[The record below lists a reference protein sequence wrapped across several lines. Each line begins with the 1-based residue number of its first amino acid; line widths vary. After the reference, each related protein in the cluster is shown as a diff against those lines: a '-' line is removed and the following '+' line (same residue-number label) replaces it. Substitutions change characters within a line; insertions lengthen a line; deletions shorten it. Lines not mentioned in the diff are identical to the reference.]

1 MKKRDFKKILSKVF
15 LGIFSWMVLGS
26 FQMYSQELS
35 ITGTVMD
42 EMNTPMFGANVL
54 IKGTNKGVVADFDG
68 NFSLLADVGDVLVI
82 TYTGYTGKEVAVAND
97 SPLNVQL
104 EPDSQQLEE
113 VVVIGYGTR
122 RKGSLTSAVATVDN
136 NYLDQQPVSNV
147 SKALQGSAS
156 GVTTISAST
165 PGGDAEVRIRGM
177 GTINNNGPLWVVDGV
192 QGAQAPPPGQIE
204 SIQILKD
211 ASSTAIYG
219 ARGANGVILVTTKS
233 GKKNQAVRIDM
244 TVKTGMSF
252 SNAKYDLMTD
262 PQLLGELLWLEL
274 GNDGLPQAHTHYGDG
289 ATPVLNEY
297 LYPNGGV
304 SGSSSVNLALYDQQS
319 YPITKANPQGTD
331 WLDEIYQH
339 GLLQDYN
346 LSVTGGS
353 EKTSYSFQ
361 GGFLEENGILKNT
374 SYNRISFRSNVDS
387 KPFEWLNIGQR
398 LGVTYGETKGW
409 GGNNSHNNLFNQIY
423 LASPLIPVEDEGGNW
438 AGGVVGGSIYDGPN
452 PVGYLDRLKNNS
464 NKEYNITG
472 NVYAAIEPLKNVTI
486 KTLLG
491 YDVELSNVFSPT
503 FAAWEQTNGARGTT
517 VNESSANA
525 SRWNWTNTLNYKKT
539 FGEDHNLDFLF
550 GVEASRQ
557 TYRFISASRQD
568 YFSDDI
574 NFLVLDAGASNQLN
588 NGNGFA
594 SSLYSYFSRL
604 NYDYAQKY
612 MLDLTVRRDG
622 SSRFGES
629 NRYGVFPAASLG
641 WVVSKENFLSAAEDW
656 LSYFKIRASWGQ
668 SGNDQIGNY
677 NNFTTFSSDP
687 GASFYAISGTDNN
700 ISLGYQSQNLGN
712 PNAKWET
719 TTSTNIAFDATIFNK
734 FDLSVDFWKK
744 DTEDMLFSVAIP
756 QVVGDIVEPSVNIGS
771 MSNKGIDISLSYR
784 TSAWDDWFKFTAS
797 GTFTAYKNEVTK
809 LSNNENEFLQGFP
822 TRQQIYTRTEAGRSF
837 PEYYG
842 YIVDGIFQTQEQ
854 VDAHPDNGDYN
865 QLGNLIIRDVD
876 GSGDITPEDRTYIG
890 NPHPDFTTGLRL
902 GMQFGNVDFSATL
915 YASVGND
922 LANYTNRFIRYGLFN
937 GPNSEDRLYESWG
950 SPYLENNGD
959 ATLPKVSTSTSFE
972 QNASTEYIED
982 GSFLRVQNLQIGY
995 TFPEKLVEDL
1005 NLKHLQLY
1013 LQGANLFTF
1022 TKYSGLDPEITA
1034 KRENGVTQEI
1044 DRGVDVGTWPISKQI
1059 MLGLNISL

>member
-1 MKKRDFKKILSKVF
+1 MKKNAKKTLLKVF
-15 LGIFSWMVLGS
+15 WGMFFSVVFCTVGAHA
-26 FQMYSQELS
+26 QERNL
-35 ITGTVMD
+35 TGTVSD
-42 EMNTPMFGANVL
+42 EQGPIPGANIV
-54 IKGTNKGVVADFDG
+54 IKGTTKGVTTDFDG
-68 NFSLLADVGDVLVI
+68 NFSIQASPSDVLVVSYI
-82 TYTGYTGKEVAVAND
+82 GYATQNISVGDRGHLDILLQAD
-97 SPLNVQL
+97 Q
-104 EPDSQQLEE
+104 QQLEE

-147 SKALQGSAS
+147 SKALQGSAA

-192 QGAQAPPPGQIE
+192 QGAQSPPPGQIE
-204 SIQILKD
+204 SIQVLKD

-233 GKKNQAVRIDM
+233 GKKNQAVQIDLS
-244 TVKTGMSF
+244 VKTGMSF
-252 SNAKYDLMTD
+252 SNAKYDIMTD
-262 PQLLGELLWLEL
+262 PQLIGELMWLEL
-274 GNDGLPQAHTHYGDG
+274 GNDGLPQAHTHYGSG
-289 ATPVLNEY
+289 AVPVLNEY
-297 LYPNGGV
+297 LFPNGGV
-304 SGSSSVNLALYDQQS
+304 SGSPNVDMALYDQQS

-374 SYNRISFRSNVDS
+374 SFNRISFRSNVDS
-387 KPFEWLNIGQR
+387 KPLKWLNIGQR
-398 LGVTYGETKGW
+398 LGVTYGQTNGW
-409 GGNNSHNNLFNQIY
+409 NGNNSHENLFNQIY
-423 LASPLIPVEDEGGNW
+423 LASPLIPVYDEAGNW

-452 PVGYLDRLKNNS
+452 PVGYLDRLKNNY
-464 NKEYNITG
+464 NKEYNISG
-472 NVYAAIEPLKNVTI
+472 NIYAAVEPIENLTI

-491 YDVELSNVFSPT
+491 YDVELLNGFSPT

-517 VNESSANA
+517 LYERSSNA
-525 SRWNWTNTLNYKKT
+525 SRWNWTNTINYKTT
-539 FGEDHNLDFLF
+539 FAEDHNLDFLF
-550 GVEASRQ
+550 GIEASKQ
-557 TYRFISASRQD
+557 TYRYMTASRQD
-568 YFSDDI
+568 YFSDDL

-588 NGNGFA
+588 NGSGYA
-594 SSLYSYFSRL
+594 SSLFSLFSRL

-612 MLDLTVRRDG
+612 MVDLTVRRDG

-629 NRYGVFPAASLG
+629 NRYGVFPAASVG
-641 WVVSKENFLSAAEDW
+641 WVVSKENFLSGAEDW
-656 LSYFKIRASWGQ
+656 LSYFKLRASWGQ

-677 NNFTTFSSDP
+677 NSYTTFGSNP
-687 GASFYAISGTDNN
+687 GGSFYAISGSDNN
-700 ISLGYQSQNLGN
+700 IALGYESLNLGN
-712 PNAKWET
+712 PDAKWET
-719 TTSTNIAFDATIFNK
+719 TTSTNIAFDATFFRK
-734 FDLSVDFWKK
+734 FDLSVDLWKK
-744 DTEDMLFSVAIP
+744 DTEDMLFPVAIP
-756 QVVGDIVEPSVNIGS
+756 QVAGDVIEPSVNIGS
-771 MSNKGIDISLSYR
+771 MSNKGVDITLSYR
-784 TSAWDDWFKFTAS
+784 TSAWDDWFKLNVS

-822 TRQQIYTRTEAGRSF
+822 TRQQIYTRTEAGHSF

-842 YIVDGIFQTQEQ
+842 YVVDGIFQTQEEA
-854 VDAHPDNGDYN
+854 DAHAVNGDYN
-865 QLGNLIIRDVD
+865 QPGNLIIRDVD
-876 GSGDITPEDRTYIG
+876 GDGEITPDDRTYIG

-922 LANYTNRFIRYGLFN
+922 LANYTNRFIRYGLFT
-937 GPNSEDRLYESWG
+937 GPNSEDRLYRSWG
-950 SPYLENNGD
+950 SPYLDDNSD
-959 ATLPKVSTSTSFE
+959 AILPKASTSTSFE

-982 GSFLRVQNLQIGY
+982 GSFLRVQNLQLGY
-995 TFPEKLVEDL
+995 TFPENLLEDL
-1005 NLKHLQLY
+1005 HIKQLKLY
-1013 LQGANLFTF
+1013 VQGANLFTF

-1034 KRENGVTQEI
+1034 KRDENGIAQEI
-1044 DRGVDVGTWPISKQI
+1044 DRGVDVGTWPIAKQI

>member
-1 MKKRDFKKILSKVF
+1 MKKKNVKQTLLKVF
-15 LGIFSWMVLGS
+15 WGMFFGMLLCTV
-26 FQMYSQELS
+26 QAYAQEQ
-35 ITGTVMD
+35 TVVGTVAD
-42 EMNTPMFGANVL
+42 EQGPIPGANILV
-54 IKGTNKGVVADFDG
+54 KGTSRGVTTDFDG
-68 NFSLLADVGDVLVI
+68 NFSIQASPDDVLVVSYIGYATQNI
-82 TYTGYTGKEVAVAND
+82 TVGNRTSIDIRLQAD
-97 SPLNVQL
+97 Q
-104 EPDSQQLEE
+104 QQLEE

-136 NYLDQQPVSNV
+136 NYLEQQPVSNV

-192 QGAQAPPPGQIE
+192 QGAPSPPPGQIE
-204 SIQILKD
+204 SIQVLKD

-233 GKKNQAVRIDM
+233 GRKNQAVQIDM
-244 TVKTGMSF
+244 SVKTGMSF
-252 SNAKYDLMTD
+252 STAKYDIMTD
-262 PQLLGELLWLEL
+262 PQLLGELMWLEL
-274 GNDGLPQAHTHYGDG
+274 GNDGLPQAHTHYGNG
-289 ATPVLNEY
+289 AVPVLNEY
-297 LYPNGGV
+297 LFPNGGV
-304 SGSSSVNLALYDQQS
+304 SGSANVNMALYDQQS
-319 YPITKANPQGTD
+319 YPITKANAQGTD

-374 SYNRISFRSNVDS
+374 SFNRISFRSNVDS
-387 KPFEWLNIGQR
+387 RPLEWLNIGQR

-423 LASPLIPVEDEGGNW
+423 LASPLIPVRDEAGNW

-452 PVGYLDRLKNNS
+452 PVGYLDRLKNNY
-464 NKEYNITG
+464 NKKYNITG
-472 NVYAAIEPLKNVTI
+472 NIYAAVEPIGNLTI

-491 YDVELSNVFSPT
+491 YDVQLLNGFSPT

-517 VNESSANA
+517 LYENSSNA
-525 SRWNWTNTLNYKKT
+525 SRWNWTNTVNYKKT
-539 FGEDHNLDFLF
+539 FAEDHNLDVLV
-550 GVEASRQ
+550 GIEASKQ
-557 TYRFISASRQD
+557 TYRYMSASRQD
-568 YFSDDI
+568 YFSDDL

-588 NGNGFA
+588 NGSGYA
-594 SSLYSYFSRL
+594 SSLFSFFSRL

-612 MLDLTVRRDG
+612 MVDLTVRRDG

-629 NRYGVFPAASLG
+629 NRYGVFPAASVG
-641 WVVSKENFLSAAEDW
+641 WVVSKENFLSGAEDW
-656 LSYFKIRASWGQ
+656 LSYFKLRASWGQ

-677 NNFTTFSSDP
+677 NSYTTFGSNP
-687 GASFYAISGTDNN
+687 GASFYAISGSDNN
-700 ISLGYQSQNLGN
+700 ITLGYESLNLGN
-712 PNAKWET
+712 PDAKWET
-719 TTSTNIAFDATIFNK
+719 TTSTNIAFDATFFRK

-744 DTEDMLFSVAIP
+744 DTEDMLFPVAIP
-756 QVVGDIVEPSVNIGS
+756 QVAGDVVEPSVNIGS
-771 MSNKGIDISLSYR
+771 MSNKGVDISLSYR
-784 TSAWDDWFKFTAS
+784 TSAWDDWFKLNVS

-822 TRQQIYTRTEAGRSF
+822 TRQQIYTRTEAGHSF

-842 YIVDGIFQTQEQ
+842 YVVDGIFQTQAEA
-854 VDAHPDNGDYN
+854 DAHAVNGDYN
-865 QLGNLIIRDVD
+865 QPGNLIIRDVD
-876 GSGDITPEDRTYIG
+876 GDGEITPDDRTYIG

-902 GMQFGNVDFSATL
+902 GMEFGNVDFSATL

-922 LANYTNRFIRYGLFN
+922 LANYTNRFIRYGLFT
-937 GPNSEDRLYESWG
+937 GPNSEDRLYRSWG
-950 SPYLENNGD
+950 SPYLADNND
-959 ATLPKVSTSTSFE
+959 AILPKASTSTSFE

-982 GSFLRVQNLQIGY
+982 GSFLRVQNLQLGY

-1005 NLKHLQLY
+1005 HIKHLKLY
-1013 LQGANLFTF
+1013 VQGANLFTF

-1034 KRENGVTQEI
+1034 KRENGVAQEI
-1044 DRGVDVGTWPISKQI
+1044 DRGVDVGTWPIAKQI